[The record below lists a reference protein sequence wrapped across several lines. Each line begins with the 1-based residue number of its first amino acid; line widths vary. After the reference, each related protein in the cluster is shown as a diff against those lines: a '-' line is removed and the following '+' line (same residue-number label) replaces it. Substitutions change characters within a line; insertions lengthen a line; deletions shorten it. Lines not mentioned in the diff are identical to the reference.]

1 MLPPFELLQPSSLD
15 EALKMLAAGESVPLA
30 GGTNLLPDLR
40 AHGKAGGRFISLAAL
55 DQLRGIEHSE
65 HRVNMGGG
73 TTLSDILGDP
83 LMPTAAPAL
92 VSMAKVFAGTMVR
105 NAATVAGN
113 ICYGSPSADVVPP
126 LLSLDAEVTLVSA
139 KGERTLGL
147 DDFLLDYKKTA
158 CRPDELL
165 TAVNW
170 TPPATGAAN
179 LFYKLARRQGDA
191 ITVVGVAVTIVAEGH
206 TCTRARIAL
215 SSVAPTV
222 FRAQSA
228 ENILIGESLT
238 AAKIDAAAQSAA
250 EECRPIDDIRA
261 SGEYRRHAVHMLVRR
276 LLTQA
281 WQTASGANHDD

>member
-1 MLPPFELLQPSSLD
+1 
-15 EALKMLAAGESVPLA
+15 
-30 GGTNLLPDLR
+30 
-40 AHGKAGGRFISLAAL
+40 
-55 DQLRGIEHSE
+55 
-65 HRVNMGGG
+65 
-73 TTLSDILGDP
+73 
-83 LMPTAAPAL
+83 
-92 VSMAKVFAGTMVR
+92 MVR

-126 LLSLDAEVTLVSA
+126 LLSLDAEVTLVST

-158 CRPDELL
+158 RRPDELL

-170 TPPATGAAN
+170 TPPATGTAN

-191 ITVVGVAVTIVAEGH
+191 ITVVGVAVTIVAEGN

-215 SSVAPTV
+215 GSVAPTV
-222 FRAQSA
+222 FRPQGA
-228 ENILIGESLT
+228 ENILIGKSLT

-250 EECRPIDDIRA
+250 QECRPIDDIRA